1 MVLNNIAKENKLPD
15 DLVADYAQRFYGF
28 GTPTAKVWLI
38 GMEEAA
44 GATFDEVD
52 ARLRAWDE
60 RGRKEWE
67 NTPLFHRSGAK
78 SRPGANDAI
87 DPTWKQLIRMLLL
100 ARGERDSQK
109 AILDHYQTD
118 FGATSGKTCL
128 AQLLPLLSAGASS
141 SEWPYQNWSTLDWLA
156 SRALYLKELKSRR
169 MNHLKERVAEHHPKV
184 VIFYGTTLADGT
196 SLLPV
201 WVQIAGR
208 GRFGQAIEGQRI
220 LLAQQTEHTLF
231 LVTRHPLIETDAYF
245 QQIGK
250 FLHEQHPGSF

>member
-15 DLVADYAQRFYGF
+15 DLLADYANRFYGF
-28 GTPTAKVWLI
+28 GTAAAKVWLI

-44 GATFDEVD
+44 GATFDEVET
-52 ARLRAWDE
+52 RLRAWDE
-60 RGRKEWE
+60 RGRKELE

-78 SRPGANDAI
+78 AKQSETI

-109 AILDHYQTD
+109 AILDYHRTD
-118 FGATSGKTCL
+118 FGATSGNTCV
-128 AQLLPLLSAGASS
+128 AQLLPLPSPGSD
-141 SEWPYQNWSTLDWLA
+141 WPYQNWSTLDWLA
-156 SRALYLKELKSRR
+156 SRAHYLKELKSRR
-169 MNHLKERVAEHHPKV
+169 MNHLKERVAEHRPKV

-250 FLHEQHPGSF
+250 FLHEKHPDAL